1 MFKIWNLQYG
11 GVKKGAK
18 WVFNKPNNVPYL
30 RSVFETSLVSGKR
43 KRLNTQLK
51 KIKLMKEIIEIH
63 TNKKDLILDPF
74 MGSASTGVASL
85 ELDRKFI
92 GIESEH
98 KYFQIA
104 IKKT

>member
-1 MFKIWNLQYG
+1 M

-30 RSVFETSLVSGKR
+30 RSVFETSLVSGKE
-43 KRLNTQLK
+43 KTEHPTQKSL
-51 KIKLMKEIIEIH
+51 KLMKEIIEIH

-85 ELDRKFI
+85 ELGRKFI

-104 IKKT
+104 IKRLENSRGE